1 MTVVAAI
8 ILRARSALICQRRA
22 DQQHAGKWEFPGGK
36 VEPGE
41 EPAEA
46 LHRELREE
54 LGVSAT
60 IGAEVA
66 RYEYTYPDRDP
77 ILLVFYKVTEFLGEP
92 ENLIFAE
99 VRWEQIGNLASYDFL
114 EGDVEF
120 VRSLSAFNWTE

>member
-8 ILRARSALICQRRA
+8 IAREESVLICQRRA

-41 EPAEA
+41 EPAAA

-54 LGVSAT
+54 LAIEAS

-66 RYEYTYPDRDP
+66 RYEYTYRGRNP
-77 ILLVFYKVTEFLGEP
+77 IELVFYNVREFRGEP
-92 ENLIFAE
+92 TNLIFAQIL
-99 VRWEQIGNLASYDFL
+99 WEKIENLPSYDFL
-114 EGDVEF
+114 EGDVELL
-120 VRSLSAFNWTE
+120 RIMGAIT

>member
-8 ILRARSALICQRRA
+8 ILREGSALICQRRA

-41 EPAEA
+41 EPAPA

-54 LGVSAT
+54 LAIAAT

-66 RYEYTYPDRDP
+66 RYGYTYPERGP
-77 ILLVFYKVTEFLGEP
+77 IQLIFYRVTEFAGEP
-92 ENLIFAE
+92 QNLIFAQIC
-99 VRWEQIGNLASYDFL
+99 WERIENLPNYDFL

-120 VRSLSAFNWTE
+120 VRTLRAVIWP